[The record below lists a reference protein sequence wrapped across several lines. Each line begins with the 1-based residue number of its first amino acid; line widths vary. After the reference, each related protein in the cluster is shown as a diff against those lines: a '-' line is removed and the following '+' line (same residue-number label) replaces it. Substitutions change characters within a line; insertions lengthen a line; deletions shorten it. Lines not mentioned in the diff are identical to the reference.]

1 MLRLISTYKIKI
13 NVFFPEMLGI
23 VVLVA
28 ENGEF

>member
-1 MLRLISTYKIKI
+1 MNIYIQDQNKRILL
-13 NVFFPEMLGI
+13 EMLSD